1 MNPFIFR
8 GSTVI
13 KVHSLNTHYP
23 GSYLLNILLKKNQK
37 QLLKKLQTDFLAS
50 KYTSKSMSIT
60 GFLIK
65 YKFSSIVT
73 EAKLQQKLTGRK
85 KERTEVQKK

>member
-1 MNPFIFR
+1 M
-8 GSTVI
+8 I
-13 KVHSLNTHYP
+13 KVYSLNTHYL
-23 GSYLLNILLKKNQK
+23 GSYLLNILFKKKNQK

-50 KYTSKSMSIT
+50 KYTSKSMSTT

-73 EAKLQQKLTGRK
+73 EAKLQQKSTGRK
-85 KERTEVQKK
+85 KEVQKSECK